1 MSILIPFV
9 NRQLE
14 EIYGKDLTSELPI
27 WRVVFSDDQLETRFG
42 EFNHFVG
49 NSLIRTNKEI
59 AEVPKYPFVKHR
71 HVLERLMYHTNPE
84 LMDNPSYE
92 PMYVFQDK
100 HGNSLDVELWACQA
114 RIQMLFSDP
123 VKKTEKDHEAEY
135 NEQLRKEKVIC
146 KDILANDRPYIP
158 TMIELGEAVSLP
170 KVDKWERYNESAI
183 GGSDSN
189 LGVPIQD
196 RGIEAGIGAGAV
208 RDSSSK
214 ES

>member
-27 WRVVFSDDQLETRFG
+27 WRIVFSDDQLETRFG

-49 NSLIRTNKEI
+49 NSLIRTTKEI
-59 AEVPKYPFVKHR
+59 AEVPKYPFIKHR
-71 HVLERLMYHTNPE
+71 HVLERLVYHTNPE

-100 HGNSLDVELWACQA
+100 HGNSLDVELWVCQA

-123 VKKTEKDHEAEY
+123 VKKTESDHQAEY
-135 NEQLRKEKVIC
+135 DAQMKKEKAVC

-170 KVDKWERYNESAI
+170 KVDKWERYNEPASS
-183 GGSDSN
+183 GSDSSEC
-189 LGVPIQD
+189 VPLEN
-196 RGIEAGIGAGAV
+196 RGIKAGSSSGAV
-208 RDSSSK
+208 CNSGS
-214 ES
+214 